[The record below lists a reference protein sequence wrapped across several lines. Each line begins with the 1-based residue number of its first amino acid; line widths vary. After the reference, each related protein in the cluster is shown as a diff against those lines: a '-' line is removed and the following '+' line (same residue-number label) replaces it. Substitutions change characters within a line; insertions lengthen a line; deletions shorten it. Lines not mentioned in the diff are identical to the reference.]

1 MPISRRT
8 FVKGIAAT
16 SFLALPALGA
26 ACGDDDEESSAGPTP
41 GTAGTA
47 PAATPTAARRG
58 PSTGTMRFAEPFLAA
73 SLDADSGASAA
84 YNLQAVGA
92 AECLMRFSPTLA
104 LEPWIAARFDRLDD
118 LTWKI
123 TLRDDVTF
131 WDGSPVDAA
140 AVRDSLLRTIEKQ
153 PATADRLPKETQFTA
168 SGYELTI
175 KTPKPL
181 GLLPAFLADATFA
194 IKKALPGDQFLY
206 TGPFKITGFTAR
218 EAMTLEAYEGYR
230 GGPPWIKTLQ
240 FRQVADTNA
249 RSLALQSG
257 DVELAQA
264 LLPSDVERLKSAGL
278 TVHVAP
284 WARQHMII
292 LNVRAAPFDD
302 VAVRRAFALAI
313 DREAMVKG
321 IMEGAATPA
330 YAFAPDTIGHK
341 GLLNIQKFDPAE
353 ARRVLDAAGWKP
365 AADGIRAKDGKRLSF
380 KLNTYAGRAELE
392 QAAVVAVD
400 MLKAVGM
407 EASIEKVADIEKTIG
422 DNAFQAAMYSIG
434 PAGFGELSRAIGLLY
449 VPSSRNKDRYSN
461 PVVNSAY
468 DDYISTSDEG
478 RRQQALKTIQEQ
490 LRDDVPIVYLFNPK
504 QVVGTAKKVK
514 NFTPHPLDSYRVTP
528 DIRLEG

>member
-1 MPISRRT
+1 MS
-8 FVKGIAAT
+8 
-16 SFLALPALGA
+16 PA
-26 ACGDDDEESSAGPTP
+26 P
-41 GTAGTA
+41 
-47 PAATPTAARRG
+47 TPTAARRG
-58 PSTGTMRFAEPFLAA
+58 PSSGTMRFAEPFLAA
-73 SLDADSGASAA
+73 SLDADSGSSAA

-92 AECLMRFSPTLA
+92 AECLARFSSSLQ
-104 LEPWIAARFDRLDD
+104 LEPWIAARFDRVDD

-131 WDGSPVDAA
+131 WDGSPCDAA

-153 PATADRLPKETQFTA
+153 PATADRLPKDTQFSA
-168 SGYELTI
+168 SGYELTV

-206 TGPFKITGFTAR
+206 TGPFRVTAFTAR

-230 GGPPWIKTLQ
+230 GGPAWVRTLQ

-249 RSLALQSG
+249 RSLAVQSG

-278 TVHVAP
+278 QVYVAS
-284 WARQHMII
+284 WARQHMIV
-292 LNVRAAPFDD
+292 LNVKAAPFDD
-302 VAVRRAFALAI
+302 PAVRRAFALAI
-313 DREAMVKG
+313 DRQAMVKG

-330 YAFAPDTIGHK
+330 YAFAPDGVGHED
-341 GLLNIQKFDPAE
+341 LIDIQKFDAAE
-353 ARRVLDAAGWKP
+353 ARRLLDAAGWKP
-365 AADGIRAKDGKRLSF
+365 GSDGVREKNGQRLAF
-380 KLNTYAGRAELE
+380 KINTYAGRAELE

-422 DNAFQAAMYSIG
+422 ENAFQAAAYSIG

-461 PVVNSAY
+461 PTVNAAY
-468 DDYISTSDEG
+468 DDYISTSDEA
-478 RRQQALKTIQEQ
+478 RRKAALKTIQEQ
-490 LRDDVPIVYLFNPK
+490 LASDVPIVYLFNPK
-504 QVVGTAKKVK
+504 QVVATAKKVK

-528 DIRLEG
+528 DIKLEG

>member
-1 MPISRRT
+1 MPLSRRT
-8 FVKGIAAT
+8 FVKGVAAAG
-16 SFLALPALGA
+16 FLSLPAVAA
-26 ACGDDDEESSAGPTP
+26 ACGGDDEAESTPAPEAGGSPS
-41 GTAGTA
+41 
-47 PAATPTAARRG
+47 PAPTAARRG
-58 PSTGTMRFAEPFLAA
+58 PSSGTMRFAEPFLAA
-73 SLDADSGASAA
+73 SLDADSGSSAA

-92 AECLMRFSPTLA
+92 AECLMRFTPSLQ
-104 LEPWIAARFDRLDD
+104 LEPWIAARFDRIDD

-131 WDGSPVDAA
+131 WDGSPCDAA

-153 PATADRLPKETQFTA
+153 PATADRLPRETEFSA
-168 SGYELTI
+168 SGYELTV

-206 TGPFKITGFTAR
+206 TGPYRVTQFTAR
-218 EAMTLEAYEGYR
+218 ESMTLEAFDGYR

-240 FRQVADTNA
+240 FRQVPDTNA
-249 RSLALQSG
+249 RSLAVQSG

-264 LLPSDVERLKSAGL
+264 LLPSDVDRLKAAGL
-278 TVHVAP
+278 QVFVAP
-284 WARQHMII
+284 WARQHMIV
-292 LNVRAAPFDD
+292 LNVKAAPFDD
-302 VAVRRAFALAI
+302 PAVRRAFALAI

-330 YAFAPDTIGHK
+330 YAFAPDAVGHQD
-341 GLLNIQKFDPAE
+341 LMPIQKFDAAE

-365 AADGIRAKDGKRLSF
+365 GPDGIREKNGQRLAF
-380 KLNTYAGRAELE
+380 KINTYAGRAELE

-407 EASIEKVADIEKTIG
+407 DAAIEKVPDIEKTIG
-422 DNAFQAAMYSIG
+422 DNAFQAAAYSIG

-461 PVVNSAY
+461 PAVNAAY
-468 DDYISTSDEG
+468 DEYIATSDEA
-478 RRQQALKTIQEQ
+478 RRKAALKTIQEQ
-490 LRDDVPIVYLFNPK
+490 LASDVPIVYLFNPK
-504 QVVGTAKKVK
+504 LVVATSKKVK
-514 NFTPHPLDSYRVTP
+514 NFSPHPLDSYRVTP
-528 DIRLEG
+528 DMRLEG